1 MMTIKFSVNAKVSD
15 VKFRFPPSN
24 VQVLILL
31 MFCLDVSPT
40 QNPKHHVAK
49 LSKKTKSHNHA
60 QKCILCHI

>member
-1 MMTIKFSVNAKVSD
+1 MIIKFLVNVEVSD

-31 MFCLDVSPT
+31 MFCLDVSPI

-49 LSKKTKSHNHA
+49 LSKKTNNTIMHKNA
-60 QKCILCHI
+60 